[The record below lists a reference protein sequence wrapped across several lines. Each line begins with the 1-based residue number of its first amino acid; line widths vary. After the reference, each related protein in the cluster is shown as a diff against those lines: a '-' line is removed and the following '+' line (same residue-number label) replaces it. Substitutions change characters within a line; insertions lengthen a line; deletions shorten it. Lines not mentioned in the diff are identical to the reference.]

1 MAKEEAKTA
10 GPQVGAPLV
19 DFEAAVDTLHR
30 LQREGTYQIFL
41 AGESRAR
48 LVGDTDA
55 FRVSLA
61 SNLGSGPIETK
72 RVDKLLDEVQAVLQV
87 LLATQDGA
95 GAARLLEEA
104 VYDDEFEAAKED
116 QEASKKLREIVTKK
130 VEIVGEKLR
139 SEAMRERMKRLSTTV
154 GPLLQDVDF
163 DLVSQRHSST
173 GNKDI
178 SSPFLRL
185 TLRYSVGSKTQWPF
199 LPPPWATNLPVATE
213 ALEFDCDETDIDL
226 LVTRLLQAKEFLK
239 KAIEATV
246 ESKKP

>member
-1 MAKEEAKTA
+1 MAMEKTKT
-10 GPQVGAPLV
+10 GEIQVGAPIS
-19 DFEAAVDTLHR
+19 DFEAAVDTLQR

-41 AGESRAR
+41 AGEHRVR

-61 SNLGSGPIETK
+61 SSLGPDLVESK
-72 RVDKLLDEVQAVLQV
+72 RADNLLDEVQAVLQV
-87 LLATQDGA
+87 VLATQDGA
-95 GAARLLEEA
+95 RAARLLEEA

-116 QEASKKLREIVTKK
+116 QDVLKRLRETLNKK
-130 VEIVGEKLR
+130 VEVVVNKLR

-163 DLVSQRHSST
+163 DVVSQRRSST
-173 GNKDI
+173 GNREI
-178 SSPFLRL
+178 SLPFLRL
-185 TLRYSVGSKTQWPF
+185 TLRYSLGTKAQWPF

-213 ALEFDCDETDIDL
+213 ALELDCDETDIDL

-239 KAIEATV
+239 KAIEAKIEPKET
-246 ESKKP
+246 